1 MSTHT
6 SPPTEHL
13 STLSLSSSFSP
24 AVLTHLKSI
33 ANNEHP
39 LPPSQLR
46 ELQSFVSN
54 RRDNANSQSQDT
66 QAPASSHDPPKL
78 PSRHHEAISN
88 GSVDLKHLAEYLVS
102 PEGDAMMPLADTDLS
117 YPISNYFINSSH
129 NTYLTGNQLYSE
141 SSTEAY
147 TNVCKPYLCWP
158 RRASYMQ
165 D

>member
-39 LPPSQLR
+39 LPPSQLQ
-46 ELQSFVSN
+46 ELQSFVSK
-54 RRDNANSQSQDT
+54 RRAQHDPPQ
-66 QAPASSHDPPKL
+66 ASSHDPPKL
-78 PSRHHEAISN
+78 PSRHHEANSN
-88 GSVDLKHLAEYLVS
+88 GSVDLKHLAEYLAS

-165 D
+165 Y

>member
-33 ANNEHP
+33 ANNDHP
-39 LPPSQLR
+39 LPPSQLQ
-46 ELQSFVSN
+46 EIQSFAS
-54 RRDNANSQSQDT
+54 RRLDNANSQAQHT
-66 QAPASSHDPPKL
+66 PPQASIHDPPRL
-78 PSRHHEAISN
+78 PPRHNEASPN
-88 GSVDLKHLAEYLVS
+88 GSVDLKHLAEYLAS
-102 PEGDAMMPLADTDLS
+102 PEGDAMMPLAETDLS

-147 TNVCKPYLCWP
+147 TNVCI
-158 RRASYMQ
+158 S
-165 D
+165 